1 MISILGT
8 HAKILK
14 GVEELVF
21 KYGIKNITMD
31 EISRHMGISKKTIY
45 QYFKDKDEMIHH
57 LIAHKLKE
65 DECIF
70 QKTHEESENVVDE
83 TFTLM
88 KNMRE
93 VLSNINPIIF
103 YELHKYYPKTYLLFD
118 NFKHGFVLERI
129 ENSLIKGQK
138 DGLIRTGINNKVL
151 SRMRLENLD
160 LGFFGRAFPHD
171 KYNMIEVQ
179 LAMTEHFLYGVCTLK
194 GHKLINKYK
203 NIVEE

>member
-65 DECIF
+65 D
-70 QKTHEESENVVDE
+70 
-83 TFTLM
+83 
-88 KNMRE
+88 
-93 VLSNINPIIF
+93 
-103 YELHKYYPKTYLLFD
+103 
-118 NFKHGFVLERI
+118 
-129 ENSLIKGQK
+129 
-138 DGLIRTGINNKVL
+138 
-151 SRMRLENLD
+151 
-160 LGFFGRAFPHD
+160 
-171 KYNMIEVQ
+171 
-179 LAMTEHFLYGVCTLK
+179 
-194 GHKLINKYK
+194 
-203 NIVEE
+203 

>member
-1 MISILGT
+1 MSILGT

-70 QKTHEESENVVDE
+70 QKTHDESENVVAE
-83 TFTLM
+83 IFTLM
-88 KNMRE
+88 KNMRDI
-93 VLSNINPIIF
+93 LSNINPVIF
-103 YELHKYYPKTYLLFD
+103 YELHKYYPATYLLFE
-118 NFKHGFVLERI
+118 NFKHGFVLDRI
-129 ENSLIKGQK
+129 EKSLIKGQQ
-138 DGLIRTGINNKVL
+138 DGLIRTDINIKIL

-171 KYNMIEVQ
+171 KFNMVEVQ
-179 LAMTEHFLYGVCTLK
+179 LAMNEHFLYGVCTLK